1 MVRRGTHAGK
11 AGSNKGKVWAL
22 LTEISSSLPDAKV
35 NVMERKF
42 CMRVALSEKEAK
54 LLEIIR
60 GVEDGSV
67 CISIVEGKPENVVVK
82 REIDL
87 EHHCGTADISL

>member
-1 MVRRGTHAGK
+1 
-11 AGSNKGKVWAL
+11 
-22 LTEISSSLPDAKV
+22 
-35 NVMERKF
+35 
-42 CMRVALSEKEAK
+42 MRVALSEKEAK

-82 REIDL
+82 WEIDL